1 MCGIFGYI
9 GFRNA
14 IKQALEGLKR
24 VEYRGYDSAGIA
36 YMKEGSLKVVKSVGK
51 VSQLEEKLQDTTS
64 SIAIAHTRWA
74 THGKVTEANAHPL
87 YDMNQTLCII
97 HNGVI
102 ENFQQIK
109 SELEK
114 DGVTFRSETDTE
126 VVANLIAT
134 LYKGNLLEAV
144 QEASMLLKGCWSL
157 VVLHKDHP
165 DQIIASK
172 QECPLVIGVGIDEMF
187 ISSDTHA
194 FIQNTQQAI
203 YMDDGEIVR
212 ITQKGFEL
220 FDASKAPITKQ
231 VEVLKH
237 SAEESTKGDFE
248 HYTLKEIFEQPQTVQ
263 NAMFSRFFEEYGTV
277 AFDDLHMSSS
287 DLLAIKR
294 IVIIAC
300 GTSFHAGLLAGYM
313 FEDMARI
320 PTQVEISSEF
330 RYKNPIVEPG
340 TLVIAI
346 SQSGETADTLAA
358 VRELKAKGAQ
368 VIALCNV
375 HGSTITR
382 EADGTLYLHAGPE
395 VGVCSTKAFTSQ
407 LTVLSLFC
415 LMMARLR
422 HWSKFDGQEFLHAL
436 RQIPEQISA
445 VLSQKGRIEALAHK
459 YSAFDDCFFIGRRY
473 MYPTCLEGALKL
485 KEISYINA
493 NGYAAGE
500 MKHGP
505 IALLNEKCPTVA
517 LACDMLTYDKVI
529 SNILEARARHSPL
542 LCITFEGD
550 ERLNSIADDIIY
562 VPKTR
567 DELAPIAVSV
577 ACQLFA
583 YYSAKF
589 RGADIDK
596 PRNLAKSVTV
606 E

>member
-14 IKQALEGLKR
+14 IRLAIDGLKR
-24 VEYRGYDSAGIA
+24 VEYRGYDSAGLA
-36 YMKEGSLKVVKSVGK
+36 YLKGGSLEIVRSVGK
-51 VSQLEEKLQDTTS
+51 VSQLEEKLHDRTAS
-64 SIAIAHTRWA
+64 MAIAHTRWA
-74 THGKVTEANAHPL
+74 THGKVTEANAHPIS
-87 YDMNQTLCII
+87 DMNQTLCVV

-102 ENFQQIK
+102 ENFQQLK
-109 SELEK
+109 NELEK
-114 DGVTFRSETDTE
+114 QGVTFRSETDTE

-134 LYKGNLLEAV
+134 LYTGNLLEAV
-144 QEASMLLKGCWSL
+144 QEASLLLKGCWSL

-165 DQIIASK
+165 DQIVVSK
-172 QECPLVIGVGIDEMF
+172 QECPLVIGVGVNEMF
-187 ISSDTHA
+187 VASDTHA
-194 FIQNTQQAI
+194 LALNTQQVV
-203 YMDDGEIVR
+203 YLDDGEVALL
-212 ITQKGFEL
+212 TQKGFEL
-220 FDASKAPITKQ
+220 FDSSKAPITKQ
-231 VEVLKH
+231 VIILKH
-237 SAEESTKGDFE
+237 IAEESSKGDFE

-263 NAMFSRFFEEYGTV
+263 NAMSSRFFEEYGTV
-277 AFDDLHMSSS
+277 AFDDLHLSSS

-300 GTSFHAGLLAGYM
+300 GTSFHAGLIAGYM
-313 FEDMARI
+313 LEDIARI

-330 RYKNPIVEPG
+330 RYKNPIVEAG

-358 VRELKAKGAQ
+358 VRELKAKGALL
-368 VIALCNV
+368 IALCNV
-375 HGSTITR
+375 HGSTLTR

-395 VGVCSTKAFTSQ
+395 IGVCSTKAFTSQ
-407 LTVLSLFC
+407 LIVLSLFC

-422 HWSKFDGQEFLHAL
+422 HWSKFDGQSFLHD
-436 RQIPEQISA
+436 
-445 VLSQKGRIEALAHK
+445 LSQLPEHIASVLKQKEHIEALAHK
-459 YSAFDDCFFIGRRY
+459 YAKYNDCFFIGRRY

-505 IALLNEKCPTVA
+505 IALLNEQCPTIA
-517 LACDMLTYDKVI
+517 LACDMLTYDKVL
-529 SNILEARARHSPL
+529 SNIQEAKARHSPIVA
-542 LCITFEGD
+542 ITFEGD
-550 ERLNSIADDIIY
+550 ERLTTLADDCIF
-562 VPKTR
+562 VPKIR
-567 DELAPIAVSV
+567 DELAPLSVSV

-583 YYSAKF
+583 YYVAKY